1 VTVLGNMLFWSHI
14 PFIQVLAGRLQCSA
28 GEAGTLASSAYY
40 GVRRLFVHTYHVPCW
55 SVVVQRRSSEVLD
68 RSCMAHSL
76 CASCSPS
83 WCFVCVLVQN
93 LLGSLAIVLLQPVR
107 IGMVFT
113 GGMMSAS
120 AMLWVTASS
129 HYWIVLLGL
138 FGANVAGGLFGGTQA
153 TLVLAAVPP
162 ADHGLGMG
170 LLTLAI
176 GTVAFGDMLLGE
188 VAERE
193 GFVHTMVGFS
203 ALGCVLQLLLWLL
216 LPECS
221 RMRARGQE
229 PAA

>member
-1 VTVLGNMLFWSHI
+1 MYPVGLLLYSADRQRCSIDRAWRTHSVRTVH
-14 PFIQVLAGRLQCSA
+14 
-28 GEAGTLASSAYY
+28 
-40 GVRRLFVHTYHVPCW
+40 
-55 SVVVQRRSSEVLD
+55 
-68 RSCMAHSL
+68 
-76 CASCSPS
+76 PS
-83 WCFVCVLVQN
+83 WCVVCVCVLVQN
-93 LLGSLAIVLLQPVR
+93 LLGSLVIVLLQPVR

-113 GGMMSAS
+113 GGMISAS

-138 FGANVAGGLFGGTQA
+138 FGANAAGGLFGGTQA

-162 ADHGLGMG
+162 AYHGLGMG

-193 GFVHTMVGFS
+193 GVVHTVVGFS

-216 LPECS
+216 LPDCS